1 MKWTGPV
8 AGVLVAGG
16 VTFGAM
22 GGEYS
27 TINWWQLKR
36 EVRQQR
42 EAIARLEVE
51 IDSLEAWAV
60 QLETDAAT
68 QERVARERFGMIR
81 NGETLYRV
89 ESGR

>member
-1 MKWTGPV
+1 MRWTLLV
-8 AGVLVAGG
+8 AGLLVAGG
-16 VTFGAM
+16 LAFGAM

-27 TINWWQLKR
+27 TLNWWQLKR
-36 EVRQQR
+36 EVRGQLD
-42 EAIARLEVE
+42 AIARLEGE

-60 QLETDAAT
+60 RIETDAAT

-89 ESGR
+89 EPGR

>member
-1 MKWTGPV
+1 MKWTLLV
-8 AGVLVAGG
+8 AGLLVAGG
-16 VTFGAM
+16 LAFGAM

-27 TINWWQLKR
+27 TLNWWQLKR
-36 EVRQQR
+36 EVRGQLD
-42 EAIARLEVE
+42 AIARLEGE

-60 QLETDAAT
+60 QIETDAIT

-89 ESGR
+89 EPGR

>member
-1 MKWTGPV
+1 MKWTLVV
-8 AGVLVAGG
+8 AGLLVAGG
-16 VTFGAM
+16 LAFGAM

-27 TINWWQLKR
+27 TLNWWQLKR
-36 EVRQQR
+36 EVRGQLD
-42 EAIARLEVE
+42 AITRLEGE

-60 QLETDAAT
+60 QIETDAII

-89 ESGR
+89 EPGR

>member
-1 MKWTGPV
+1 MKWTLLV
-8 AGVLVAGG
+8 AGLLVAGG
-16 VTFGAM
+16 LAFGAM

-27 TINWWQLKR
+27 TLNWWQLKR
-36 EVRQQR
+36 EVRGQLD
-42 EAIARLEVE
+42 AIVRLEGE

-60 QLETDAAT
+60 QIETDAII

-89 ESGR
+89 EPGR